1 MEKHMK
7 KVLLSVLTGLFLT
20 GASVA
25 TPAVAETRGGAATAY
40 AAPAAVGARDIIT
53 EIIDVV
59 GLKPRFEVRAANV
72 PNAAAVIMNGK
83 RYVLYNEN
91 FVSTLNNA
99 LRTDW
104 AGVSILAHEIGH
116 HLNGHTL
123 TQGGSNKQD
132 ELEADEFSGFVLRK
146 MGASLSEAQAAIKA
160 LADEEDNYTHPGKSS
175 RLTAISRGWRNAQEQ
190 ILASAKAGTPNRT
203 VAGVSRPIMSESTVA
218 ANTTSRR
225 PATSARRGSEQILRQ
240 VKLQSAPQE
249 RLYVTTSYNLVRE
262 TEDGLEV
269 IGKLQKTKSS
279 KFPYVLESRYFS
291 YLFVSTDGLLLNE
304 SGQRVG
310 VLTTT

>member
-1 MEKHMK
+1 MKKHMK

-20 GASVA
+20 GASVV
-25 TPAVAETRGGAATAY
+25 TPAVADTRGEAATAY
-40 AAPAAVGARDIIT
+40 AAPAPLGARDIIT

-72 PNAAAVIMNGK
+72 PNAAAVIMNGQ
-83 RYVLYNEN
+83 RYILYNEK
-91 FVSTLNNA
+91 FVNSLNSA
-99 LRTDW
+99 LRSDW
-104 AGVSILAHEIGH
+104 AGISILAHEIGH

-123 TQGGSNKQD
+123 SKGGSNQQD

-160 LADEEDNYTHPGKSS
+160 LAEEEDSYTHPGKSS
-175 RLTAISRGWRNAQEQ
+175 RLTAISKGWRNAQDQ
-190 ILASAKAGTPNRT
+190 ILASSKAGTPNRT
-203 VAGVSRPIMSESTVA
+203 VAGISRPVVSESAVA
-218 ANTTSRR
+218 STTSNRR
-225 PATSARRGSEQILRQ
+225 ASVSSRMPSQQILRQ

-249 RLYVTTSYNLVRE
+249 RIYVTTSYNLVRE
-262 TEDGLEV
+262 TDNGLEV

-279 KFPYVLESRYFS
+279 QFPYVLESRYFS
-291 YLFVSTDGLLLNE
+291 SLFVSTDGLLLNE
-304 SGQRVG
+304 DGKRVG

>member
-1 MEKHMK
+1 MK

-25 TPAVAETRGGAATAY
+25 TPAVAETKGGAATAY

-83 RYVLYNEN
+83 RYILYNEN
-91 FVSTLNNA
+91 FVSSLNNA

-123 TQGGSNKQD
+123 TQGGSNQQD

-160 LADEEDNYTHPGKSS
+160 LAEEEDSYTHPGKSS
-175 RLTAISRGWRNAQEQ
+175 RLTAISKGWRNAQEQ

-203 VAGVSRPIMSESTVA
+203 VAGVSRPITSPEAMATTTTVRRTSSTA
-218 ANTTSRR
+218 SKMA
-225 PATSARRGSEQILRQ
+225 GQKILRQ

-249 RLYVTTSYNLVRE
+249 RIYVTTSYNLVRE
-262 TEDGLEV
+262 TSDGLEV
-269 IGKLQKTKSS
+269 IGKLQKTKSAR
-279 KFPYVLESRYFS
+279 FPYVLESRYFS
-291 YLFVSTDGLLLNE
+291 YLFVSTDGMLLNE
-304 SGQRVG
+304 AGQRVG

>member
-1 MEKHMK
+1 MK
-7 KVLLSVLTGLFLT
+7 KVLLSLLTGLVLT
-20 GASVA
+20 GASVT
-25 TPAVAETRGGAATAY
+25 TPAVAEVKGGAAIEY
-40 AAPAAVGARDIIT
+40 AAPAVGARDIIT

-72 PNAAAVIMNGK
+72 PNAAAVIMNGQ
-83 RYVLYNEN
+83 RYILYNEQ
-91 FVSTLNNA
+91 FVSSLNNA
-99 LRTDW
+99 LKTDW

-123 TQGGSNKQD
+123 SKSGSNHRD

-146 MGASLSEAQAAIKA
+146 MGASLSEAQAAIGA
-160 LADEEDNYTHPGKSS
+160 LAEDEDSYTHPGKSS
-175 RLTAISRGWRNAQEQ
+175 RLAAISKGWRNAENQ

-203 VAGVSRPIMSESTVA
+203 VNVSRPAVA
-218 ANTTSRR
+218 QKQQSIATTASKRSSSSRR
-225 PATSARRGSEQILRQ
+225 MPEQYILRQ

-249 RLYVTTSYNLVRE
+249 RIYVTTSYNLVRE
-262 TEDGLEV
+262 TSDGVEV
-269 IGKLQKTKSS
+269 IGKLQKTNNS
-279 KFPYVLESRYFS
+279 KFPYVLESRYFD

-304 SGQRVG
+304 QGRRVG

>member
-1 MEKHMK
+1 MK

-25 TPAVAETRGGAATAY
+25 TPSVAETKAGAAAIY
-40 AAPAAVGARDIIT
+40 AAPAPVGARDIIT

-72 PNAAAVIMNGK
+72 PNAAAVIMNGQ
-83 RYVLYNEN
+83 RYILYNEK
-91 FVSTLNNA
+91 FVNSLNTA

-104 AGVSILAHEIGH
+104 AGISILAHEIGH

-123 TQGGSNKQD
+123 SKGGSNLQD

-160 LADEEDNYTHPGKSS
+160 LAEEDDSYTHPGKSS
-175 RLTAISRGWRNAQEQ
+175 RLTAISKGWRNAQDQ

-203 VAGVSRPIMSESTVA
+203 VAGISRPVASQGTVA
-218 ANTTSRR
+218 ASTASRR
-225 PATSARRGSEQILRQ
+225 TSVSSRMPAQQLMRQ
-240 VKLQSAPQE
+240 VKLQGAPQE
-249 RLYVTTSYNLVRE
+249 RIYVTTSFNLVRE
-262 TEDGLEV
+262 TATGMEV

-279 KFPYVLESRYFS
+279 QFPYVLESRYFS
-291 YLFVSTDGLLLNE
+291 YLFVSTDGLLLDE
-304 SGQRVG
+304 EGRRVG

>member
-1 MEKHMK
+1 MK

-20 GASVA
+20 GAAVPSS
-25 TPAVAETRGGAATAY
+25 AVAEPKAGAAAMY
-40 AAPAAVGARDIIT
+40 AAPTAVGARDIIK

-72 PNAAAVIMNGK
+72 PNAAAVILNGQ
-83 RYVLYNEN
+83 RYILYNEQ
-91 FVSTLNNA
+91 FVNSLNNA

-123 TQGGSNKQD
+123 SKGGSNQQD

-160 LADEEDNYTHPGKSS
+160 LADEEDSYTHPGRSS
-175 RLTAISRGWRNAQEQ
+175 RLTAISQGWRNAQEQ
-190 ILASAKAGTPNRT
+190 ILASAKAPTPNRT
-203 VAGVSRPIMSESTVA
+203 VANAKLPDTSSSTRAVATRTTASRSKIA
-218 ANTTSRR
+218 
-225 PATSARRGSEQILRQ
+225 GQQILRQ

-249 RLYVTTSYNLVRE
+249 RIYVTTSYNLVRE
-262 TEDGLEV
+262 TERGVEV
-269 IGKLQKTKSS
+269 IGKLQKTNSS
-279 KFPYVLESRYFS
+279 RFPYVLESRYFS

-304 SGQRVG
+304 EGRRVG
-310 VLTTT
+310 VLTTA

>member
-1 MEKHMK
+1 MK
-7 KVLLSVLTGLFLT
+7 KVLLSILTGLVMT

-25 TPAVAETRGGAATAY
+25 TPAVAEVKGGAATTY
-40 AAPAAVGARDIIT
+40 AASAKLGARDIIT

-72 PNAAAVIMNGK
+72 PNAAAVIMNGQ
-83 RYVLYNEN
+83 RYILYNEN
-91 FVSTLNNA
+91 FVNTLNNA

-123 TQGGSNKQD
+123 SKGGSNQRD

-160 LADEEDNYTHPGKSS
+160 LADDEDSYTHPGRTS
-175 RLTAISRGWRNAQEQ
+175 RLAAISKGWRNAQDQ

-203 VAGVSRPIMSESTVA
+203 VAGINRSIATEQAVA
-218 ANTTSRR
+218 NSSRR
-225 PATSARRGSEQILRQ
+225 TSSSSARRMPSQSILRQ
-240 VKLQSAPQE
+240 VKLQSLPQE
-249 RLYVTTSYNLVRE
+249 RMYVTTSLNVVRE
-262 TEDGLEV
+262 TERGMEV
-269 IGKLQKTKSS
+269 IGKLEKTNNRN
-279 KFPYVLESRYFS
+279 FPYVLESRYFS
-291 YLFVSTDGLLLNE
+291 NLFVSTDGLLLNE
-304 SGQRVG
+304 NGQRVG